1 MNRSQTAQVLTKI
14 AAFDRRTIGEADVL
28 AWHDVLEPMPFQ
40 DCMLAVTAH
49 FTESR
54 DWCMPSDIV
63 GRVKKI
69 RTDRLKIAGQI
80 RPNDTDGD
88 QAAYLTEIRALTAE
102 VAAGRITPAELT
114 DYEDSGLSL
123 ADWRA
128 GKPRKVLV
136 YRNVNA
142 PRPPRY
148 VKPECWGETAEV
160 EPPMTA

>member
-28 AWHDVLEPMPFQ
+28 AWHDVLEPMPFE

-69 RTDRLKIAGQI
+69 HSERLKAAGSLS
-80 RPNDTDGD
+80 PNDQGN
-88 QAAYLTEIRALTAE
+88 QALYLTEIRALSAA
-102 VAAGRITPAELT
+102 VASGHMTPADLA
-114 DYEDSGLSL
+114 DYEDSGLPL
-123 ADWRA
+123 ADWQADESRHA
-128 GKPRKVLV
+128 RIQRNAVVIRQAHYVWPEAWGKQP
-136 YRNVNA
+136 A
-142 PRPPRY
+142 T
-148 VKPECWGETAEV
+148 EI
-160 EPPMTA
+160 PMS